1 MPENSLEN
9 RVSAIEAR
17 NQRVELEKAWETSW
31 LRRIGIVILTY
42 LVMNLVLFAIDV
54 RPTYVH
60 ALVPTLG
67 FFLSTLSI
75 GYLKAWWMRQH
86 TP

>member
-1 MPENSLEN
+1 MPEKTLEE
-9 RVSAIEAR
+9 RIAAIEAR
-17 NQRVELEKAWETSW
+17 NQKVELEKAWETSSV
-31 LRRIGIVILTY
+31 RRIGIVALTY
-42 LVMNLVLFAIDV
+42 IVMNLVLYAIGV

-75 GYLKAWWMRQH
+75 GYLKSWWVKQR
-86 TP
+86 TF